1 MREKIAHRWGISTD
15 RPRAA
20 SDVEKIRL
28 GQDEC
33 AARSPY
39 AGLRA
44 DRRRTELMDD
54 RTARLEDGPQATT
67 PDIGDESSSGP
78 FRRLTRHLP
87 ERVAARVRRDFPLAV
102 LDIATVLVAYLAA
115 LALRF
120 DGSIPAGYWHSFW
133 LFLPAVASLH
143 ILSNLLFGLYGQMWR
158 YASVQEA
165 RRVVLAGLSSAVVS
179 LAVATWLGR
188 GIRLM
193 PLTVILVGSVL
204 SLGGFGAIR
213 FQSRLFA
220 LRRRGVVE
228 KRKRVLIVGAGDAG
242 SSVLKDF
249 LRNPSFGVH
258 PVGFLDDDA
267 RKIGRSLHGVPV
279 LGSLDELSEVSK
291 TKEIEQVIFAIPSA
305 PSSLLREVAALA
317 DQAEASIRVL
327 PSVQETLG
335 GKITARDL
343 RDLKIEDLLGRQQVK
358 TDLVSVARVLGG
370 RRVLVTGAG
379 GSIGSE
385 IARQVLAFSPTQ
397 LVLLDHDE
405 SHLHNAMIELED
417 DESVELVLVDIRDR
431 DRLFEVFSRY
441 RPQVVF
447 HAAAHKHVPL
457 LETHPEEALHT
468 NVIGTAN
475 VADVAVMSGVERFV
489 LISTDKAI
497 RPSSVMGASKW
508 LAEQIVRSLPDSSCG
523 FCAVRFGN
531 VLGSR
536 GSVVPTFFKQVE
548 RGGPVTVTDPLM
560 TRYFMSVEEAVQLV
574 LQAGALSSGDEVFT
588 LDMGEPVKIIDLARK
603 IIQLSGQIPG
613 RDVEISIIGPR
624 PGEKISEDIVN
635 HDEES
640 VPSAHP
646 SIVVSR
652 PPVTDRPAM
661 VKALRVLEHLA
672 SQGRR
677 DELKECIKA
686 LAGGELQPE
695 FAGELL

>member
-1 MREKIAHRWGISTD
+1 
-15 RPRAA
+15 
-20 SDVEKIRL
+20 
-28 GQDEC
+28 
-33 AARSPY
+33 
-39 AGLRA
+39 
-44 DRRRTELMDD
+44 MDD
-54 RTARLEDGPQATT
+54 RTVRLDAGTNEIEVAASEP
-67 PDIGDESSSGP
+67 SGL
-78 FRRLTRHLP
+78 RRLVRHLP
-87 ERVAARVRRDFPLAV
+87 ERVAARLRRDFPLGV
-102 LDIATVLVAYLAA
+102 IDLVTVTLAYLAA

-120 DGSIPAGYWHSFW
+120 DGSVPSDYWDSFW
-133 LFLPAVASLH
+133 RFLPAVAFLH
-143 ILSNLLFGLYGQMWR
+143 IMVNFFFGLYGQMWR

-165 RRVVLAGLSSAVVS
+165 RRVLLSGLTSAIIA
-179 LAVATWLGR
+179 LTLATWLGQ

-220 LRRRGVVE
+220 LRRRGAVE
-228 KRKRVLIVGAGDAG
+228 KRKRVMIAGAGDAG
-242 SSVLKDF
+242 STILKDL
-249 LRNPSFGVH
+249 LRNPSLGMH
-258 PVGFLDDDA
+258 PVAVVDDDA

-279 LGSLDELSEVSK
+279 MGSLDDLPAVAKSEEV
-291 TKEIEQVIFAIPSA
+291 EQVIFAIPSA
-305 PSSLLREVAALA
+305 TSELVREVASLA
-317 DQAEASIRVL
+317 DEAQVSIRVL
-327 PSVQETLG
+327 PSVQESLG

-343 RDLKIEDLLGRQQVK
+343 RDLRIEDLLGRQQVK
-358 TDLVSVARVLGG
+358 TDLVAVTRILGG

-385 IARQVLAFSPTQ
+385 IARQVLSFSPTQ

-405 SHLHNAMIELED
+405 SHLHNTLIDLD
-417 DESVELVLVDIRDR
+417 HDESVELALVDIRDR
-431 DRLFEVFSRY
+431 EALFDVFSRH

-457 LETHPEEALHT
+457 MESHPEEALYT
-468 NVIGTAN
+468 NVMGTAN
-475 VADVAVMSGVERFV
+475 VADVAAMSGVERFV

-508 LAEQIVRSLPDSSCG
+508 LAEQIVRSVPETGCV

-548 RGGPVTVTDPLM
+548 RGGPVTVTDPMM

-574 LQAGALSSGDEVFT
+574 LQAGALSGGDEVFT

-613 RDVEISIIGPR
+613 KDIEISIVGPR
-624 PGEKISEDIVN
+624 PGEKLNEDIIN
-635 HDEES
+635 IDEES

-661 VKALRVLEHLA
+661 VRALKVLERLA
-672 SQGRR
+672 RQGRR
-677 DELKECIKA
+677 DELRMCIKA
-686 LAGGELQPE
+686 LAGAELQPDY
-695 FAGELL
+695 ARDLL

>member
-1 MREKIAHRWGISTD
+1 M
-15 RPRAA
+15 
-20 SDVEKIRL
+20 
-28 GQDEC
+28 DEN
-33 AARSPY
+33 
-39 AGLRA
+39 
-44 DRRRTELMDD
+44 TV
-54 RTARLEDGPQATT
+54 RLEDGPEDNT
-67 PDIGDESSSGP
+67 PETFDPSTGGRFNRVSA
-78 FRRLTRHLP
+78 HLP
-87 ERVAARVRRDFPLAV
+87 ERIAARVRRDFPLAL
-102 LDIATVLVAYLAA
+102 LDIAIVFVAYLAA

-120 DGSIPAGYWHSFW
+120 DGSVPAAYWKSFW
-133 LFLPAVASLH
+133 VFLPVVASLH

-165 RRVVLAGLSSAVVS
+165 RRVVLAGLSSGAVG
-179 LAVATWLGR
+179 LIVATWLGR

-220 LRRRGVVE
+220 LRRRGAIE

-242 SSVLKDF
+242 STILKDF
-249 LRNPSFGVH
+249 LRNPSFAVH
-258 PVGFLDDDA
+258 PVGMVDDDA

-279 LGSLDELSEVSK
+279 LGSLDQLASIARSQ
-291 TKEIEQVIFAIPSA
+291 EIEQVVFAIPSA
-305 PSSLLREVAALA
+305 PSSLLREVAASA

-327 PSVQETLG
+327 PSIQETLG
-335 GKITARDL
+335 GKVTARDI

-405 SHLHNAMIELED
+405 SHLHNTMIELD
-417 DESVELVLVDIRDR
+417 NDETVELVLVDIRER
-431 DRLFEVFSRY
+431 DRLFEIFNRY
-441 RPQVVF
+441 HPQVVF

-457 LETHPEEALHT
+457 LEAHPEEALHT

-489 LISTDKAI
+489 LISSDKAI
-497 RPSSVMGASKW
+497 RPTSVMGATKW
-508 LAEQIVRSLPDSSCG
+508 LAEQIVRSAPEAGCL

-548 RGGPVTVTDPLM
+548 RGGPLTVTDPLM

-588 LDMGEPVKIIDLARK
+588 LDMGEPVRIIDLARK
-603 IIQLSGQIPG
+603 IIQLAGHIPG
-613 RDVEISIIGPR
+613 KDIEINIVGTR
-624 PGEKISEDIVN
+624 PGEKINEEIVN

-640 VPSAHP
+640 VPSEHP

-661 VKALRVLEHLA
+661 VRALRVLEHLA
-672 SQGRR
+672 TEGRR
-677 DELKECIKA
+677 EELKTCIKA
-686 LAGGELQPE
+686 LAGGELQTE

>member
-1 MREKIAHRWGISTD
+1 MSAQLTVHTLARMCPVEDGR
-15 RPRAA
+15 RPA
-20 SDVEKIRL
+20 V
-28 GQDEC
+28 
-33 AARSPY
+33 
-39 AGLRA
+39 
-44 DRRRTELMDD
+44 DD
-54 RTARLEDGPQATT
+54 RTVRLEGETDDRGPDTGEMPVGAPVRQLA
-67 PDIGDESSSGP
+67 
-78 FRRLTRHLP
+78 RHLP
-87 ERVAARVRRDFPLAV
+87 ERIVARLRRDFPLAV
-102 LDIATVLVAYLAA
+102 LDLATVLVAYLAA

-120 DGSIPAGYWHSFW
+120 DGAIPAGYWNSFW
-133 LFLPAVASLH
+133 LFLPAVATLH
-143 ILSNLLFGLYGQMWR
+143 ILSNHWFGLYGQMWR

-165 RRVVLAGLSSAVVS
+165 RRVVLAGLSSAVAS
-179 LAVATWLGR
+179 LLIATWLGR

-204 SLGGFGAIR
+204 SLCGFGAIR

-220 LRRRGVVE
+220 LRRRGAVE

-242 SSVLKDF
+242 STILKDF
-249 LRNPSFGVH
+249 LRNPSLGVH
-258 PVGFLDDDA
+258 PVGLVDDDV

-279 LGSLDELSEVSK
+279 LGTLQGLSDIAK
-291 TKEIEQVIFAIPSA
+291 AQEIEQVIFAIPSA
-305 PSSLLREVAALA
+305 PSSLVREVAALA
-317 DQAEASIRVL
+317 DQAETSIRVL

-370 RRVLVTGAG
+370 RRVIVTGAG

-405 SHLHNAMIELED
+405 SHLHNAMIELES

-457 LETHPEEALHT
+457 LENHPEEALHT
-468 NVIGTAN
+468 NVMGTAN
-475 VADVAVMSGVERFV
+475 VADVAAMSGVERFV

-497 RPSSVMGASKW
+497 RPTSVMGASKW
-508 LAEQIVRSLPDSSCG
+508 LAEQIVRSVPEAGCL

-548 RGGPVTVTDPLM
+548 RGGPVTVTDPMM

-574 LQAGALSSGDEVFT
+574 LQAGALSNGDEVFT

-603 IIQLSGQIPG
+603 IIQLSGHIPG
-613 RDVEISIIGPR
+613 KDVEISIIGPR
-624 PGEKISEDIVN
+624 PGEKLNEDIVS

-640 VPSAHP
+640 VPSGHP

-661 VKALRVLEHLA
+661 VRALRVLEHLA
-672 SQGRR
+672 SEGRR
-677 DELKECIKA
+677 NELKTCIKA
-686 LAGGELQPE
+686 LAGGELQTE
-695 FAGELL
+695 FAGEMLR

>member
-1 MREKIAHRWGISTD
+1 M
-15 RPRAA
+15 
-20 SDVEKIRL
+20 SDETV
-28 GQDEC
+28 Q
-33 AARSPY
+33 
-39 AGLRA
+39 
-44 DRRRTELMDD
+44 
-54 RTARLEDGPQATT
+54 LEDGVEATT
-67 PDIGDESSSGP
+67 PLVGDEPAGPLRRISS
-78 FRRLTRHLP
+78 HLP
-87 ERVAARVRRDFPLAV
+87 ERVAARLRRDFPLGL
-102 LDIATVLVAYLAA
+102 LDVATVFVAYLAA
-115 LALRF
+115 IALRF
-120 DGSIPAGYWHSFW
+120 DGAVPPGYWKSFW
-133 LFLPAVASLH
+133 LFLPAVAFLH
-143 ILSNLLFGLYGQMWR
+143 ILTNLLFGLYGQMWR

-165 RRVVLAGLSSAVVS
+165 RRVVLAGFSSAIVG
-179 LAVATWLGR
+179 LIVATWLGAWLGR

-220 LRRRGVVE
+220 LRRRGAVE

-242 SSVLKDF
+242 STILKDF
-249 LRNPSFGVH
+249 LRNPSLGVH
-258 PVGFLDDDA
+258 PVGIIDDDV

-279 LGSLDELSEVSK
+279 LGSLDALGAFAKS
-291 TKEIEQVIFAIPSA
+291 KEIEQVIFAIPSA

-335 GKITARDL
+335 GKITARDI

-358 TDLVSVARVLGG
+358 TDLVAVARVLGG
-370 RRVLVTGAG
+370 HRVLVTGAG

-405 SHLHNAMIELED
+405 SHLHNAMIELEN

-431 DRLFEVFSRY
+431 DRLFEIFSRY

-468 NVIGTAN
+468 NVVGTAN
-475 VADVAVMSGVERFV
+475 VADVAAMSGVERFV

-497 RPSSVMGASKW
+497 RPTSVMGASKW
-508 LAEQIVRSLPDSSCG
+508 LAEQIVRSLPDAGCR

-603 IIQLSGQIPG
+603 IIQLSGHIPG
-613 RDVEISIIGPR
+613 KDVEITIVGPR
-624 PGEKISEDIVN
+624 PGEKINEEIVN

-640 VPSAHP
+640 LPSGHP

-661 VKALRVLEHLA
+661 VRALRVLEYLA
-672 SQGRR
+672 SEGRGE
-677 DELKECIKA
+677 ELKTCIKA

-695 FAGELL
+695 FAEELL

>member
-1 MREKIAHRWGISTD
+1 MSAQPALHTLAVMGLTD
-15 RPRAA
+15 
-20 SDVEKIRL
+20 D
-28 GQDEC
+28 GQ
-33 AARSPY
+33 
-39 AGLRA
+39 G
-44 DRRRTELMDD
+44 LMDD
-54 RTARLEDGPQATT
+54 DQTVRLEAEPEENNTYIVDEVPAGPL
-67 PDIGDESSSGP
+67 
-78 FRRLTRHLP
+78 RRIARHLP
-87 ERVAARVRRDFPLAV
+87 ERVAARIRRDFPLAL
-102 LDIATVLVAYLAA
+102 LDVATVFVAYLAA

-120 DGSIPAGYWHSFW
+120 DGAVPAGYWNSFW
-133 LFLPAVASLH
+133 VFLPAVTALH
-143 ILSNLLFGLYGQMWR
+143 ILTNLLFGLYGQMWR

-165 RRVVLAGLSSAVVS
+165 RRVVLAGLSSAGVA
-179 LAVATWLGR
+179 LIIATWLGR

-220 LRRRGVVE
+220 LRRHGAVE

-242 SSVLKDF
+242 STILKDF
-249 LRNPSFGVH
+249 LRNPSFGMH
-258 PVGFLDDDA
+258 PVGMVDDDV

-279 LGSLDELSEVSK
+279 LGSLADLGAIVK
-291 TKEIEQVIFAIPSA
+291 TQEIEQVIFAIPSA

-317 DQAEASIRVL
+317 DQSEASIRVL

-335 GKITARDL
+335 GKITARDV
-343 RDLKIEDLLGRQQVK
+343 RDLKIEDLLGRQQVS

-405 SHLHNAMIELED
+405 SHLHNAMVELEN
-417 DESVELVLVDIRDR
+417 DETVELVLVDIRDR
-431 DRLFEVFSRY
+431 DRLFEIFSTY

-457 LETHPEEALHT
+457 LENHPEEALHT

-497 RPSSVMGASKW
+497 RPTSVMGASKW
-508 LAEQIVRSLPDSSCG
+508 LAEQVVRSHPEAGCV

-536 GSVVPTFFKQVE
+536 GSVVPTFFKQVA
-548 RGGPVTVTDPLM
+548 RGGPVTVTDPMM

-574 LQAGALSSGDEVFT
+574 LQAGALSNGDEVFT

-603 IIQLSGQIPG
+603 IIQLSGHIPG
-613 RDVEISIIGPR
+613 KDVEISIVGPR
-624 PGEKISEDIVN
+624 PGEKINEDIVN

-640 VPSAHP
+640 LPSGHP

-661 VKALRVLEHLA
+661 GRALRVLEYLA
-672 SQGRR
+672 SEGRR
-677 DELKECIKA
+677 EELKTCIKA